1 MADFSPRAWPVG
13 PRQISGLVFIFRC
26 KVISTTETVT
36 LQMWWMSNFGN
47 AMARNMKI
55 RSGRNPYEL
64 VLVQSA
70 QHLQESGSYTLNS
83 ERKKI
88 STSSQP
94 PLACVL
100 LLLAV
105 FWCHLV
111 NFPSENLTRLLPAR
125 SEVSTMTAKMSV
137 FRPLGRK
144 YFFLPF

>member
-1 MADFSPRAWPVG
+1 MYRNLKFLHMADFSPRAWPVG

-55 RSGRNPYEL
+55 RSVRNPYEL

-83 ERKKI
+83 ERQKNFDKFPATLGMCPPTFGRFLVSFGQFSQCKI
-88 STSSQP
+88 DSPIFFQP
-94 PLACVL
+94 Q
-100 LLLAV
+100 
-105 FWCHLV
+105 H
-111 NFPSENLTRLLPAR
+111 
-125 SEVSTMTAKMSV
+125 
-137 FRPLGRK
+137 GRHISL
-144 YFFLPF
+144 FS

>member
-1 MADFSPRAWPVG
+1 MYRNLTFLHMADFSPRAWPVG

-111 NFPSENLTRLLPAR
+111 NFPSVKLILPYFSSLCMVAISVSFPEAR
-125 SEVSTMTAKMSV
+125 N
-137 FRPLGRK
+137 
-144 YFFLPF
+144 